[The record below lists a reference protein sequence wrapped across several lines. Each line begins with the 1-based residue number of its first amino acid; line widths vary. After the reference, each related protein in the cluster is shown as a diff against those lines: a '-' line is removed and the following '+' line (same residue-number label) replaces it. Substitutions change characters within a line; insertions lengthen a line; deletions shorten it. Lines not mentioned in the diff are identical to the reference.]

1 MTQHVPAAGPVVPDD
16 VPDAAVTL
24 TVPVSVNGELRTV
37 PAGTA
42 LDTLV
47 AELTAAPSGVAAAVN
62 ETVVPR
68 GRWSAT
74 TLADGDRVEV
84 LTAVQGG

>member
-1 MTQHVPAAGPVVPDD
+1 MTQPVPASSSTV
-16 VPDAAVTL
+16 AVF
-24 TVPVSVNGELRTV
+24 VNGEARSV
-37 PAGTA
+37 PVGTA

-47 AELTAAPSGVAAAVN
+47 TELTTARSGVAAAVN
-62 ETVVPR
+62 EAVVPR

-74 TLADGDRVEV
+74 ALAEGDRVEI